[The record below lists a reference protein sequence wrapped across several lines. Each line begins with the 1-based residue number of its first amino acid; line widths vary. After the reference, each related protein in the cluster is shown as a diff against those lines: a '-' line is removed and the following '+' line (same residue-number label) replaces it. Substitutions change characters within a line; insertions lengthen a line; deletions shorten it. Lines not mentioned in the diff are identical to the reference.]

1 MIHTG
6 QLLHRATAMSAGEDG
21 GPGLEGTGLDLPPI
35 EPRQL
40 AIGAGV
46 IVVGLLLAKVLR
58 VVVRWWLARKRT
70 LSYARVFS
78 TLAAFLLGAL
88 AVGAGL
94 TVAFP
99 SVQPVDIL
107 GGLGIASVAI
117 GIAFQ
122 NVLANLFAGV
132 LILVREPFRA
142 GDQIA
147 VGDVRGTVE
156 EVNLRETVVRT
167 FDGRRVL
174 VPNSTV
180 HGEVLTVQTG
190 YTHIRTTVVIGV
202 DYSTDLARARSVV
215 LERGPQ
221 GARRGGRPGAA
232 VPAHRARTLDD
243 QLRPAVL
250 VRCPPARDAR
260 DARPGHRGGRQGPG
274 RRRRR
279 DALRHPGRPAVTR
292 PAGGARATVGGVAR
306 RSCGGVAQRA
316 CHRGPR
322 GPRAERAHRVAASG
336 MRAPRPQLSQSD
348 SSSCRRTC
356 AARERHAD
364 LSQHDST

>member
-1 MIHTG
+1 MLVTG
-6 QLLHRATAMSAGEDG
+6 SSLRWVTVAPEGESRELSRAGS
-21 GPGLEGTGLDLPPI
+21 GLELPAI

-46 IVVGLLLAKVLR
+46 VVVGILLARLVR
-58 VVVRWWLARKRT
+58 VMVRWWLARRHT
-70 LSYARVFS
+70 PSYARVFS

-99 SVQPVDIL
+99 SVQPVDVL
-107 GGLGIASVAI
+107 GGLGIVSVAI

-132 LILVREPFRA
+132 IILVREPFTA

-147 VGDVRGTVE
+147 VGATQGTVE

-190 YTHIRTTVVIGV
+190 YAHIRTTVTIGV
-202 DYSTDLARARSVV
+202 DYSTDLGRARSIALDAVRRV
-215 LERGPQ
+215 PGVADDPPPECLLTELAPSTINFDLRFWS
-221 GARRGGRPGAA
+221 GAR
-232 VPAHRARTLDD
+232 
-243 QLRPAVL
+243 QLEAL
-250 VRCPPARDAR
+250 ETRDR
-260 DARPGHRGGRQGPG
+260 
-274 RRRRR
+274 
-279 DALRHPGRPAVTR
+279 VIETV
-292 PAGGARATVGGVAR
+292 ARALIDAKIDMPADIRVVQPSPDLLAAIHR
-306 RSCGGVAQRA
+306 RS
-316 CHRGPR
+316 
-322 GPRAERAHRVAASG
+322 AEERTG
-336 MRAPRPQLSQSD
+336 DRPD
-348 SSSCRRTC
+348 EDR
-356 AARERHAD
+356 
-364 LSQHDST
+364 